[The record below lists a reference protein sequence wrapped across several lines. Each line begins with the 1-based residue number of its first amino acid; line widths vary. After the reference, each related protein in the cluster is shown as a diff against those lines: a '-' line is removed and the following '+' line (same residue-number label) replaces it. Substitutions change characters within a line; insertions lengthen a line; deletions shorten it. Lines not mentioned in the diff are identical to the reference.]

1 MTCTTGTVTGLADQP
16 ATSLSVPPAVSKHDK
31 TPRVDATHDFRSD
44 HDRLFH

>member
-1 MTCTTGTVTGLADQP
+1 MTCTDGTVTGPADQP
-16 ATSLSVPPAVSKHDK
+16 AASLSVPPAVFKRDK